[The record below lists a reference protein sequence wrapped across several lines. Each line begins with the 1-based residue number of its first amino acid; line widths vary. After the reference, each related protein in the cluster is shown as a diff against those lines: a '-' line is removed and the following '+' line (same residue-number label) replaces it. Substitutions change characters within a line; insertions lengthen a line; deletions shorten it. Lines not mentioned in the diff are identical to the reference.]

1 MDYAL
6 AMKSDDGL
14 LVTRHLALLLRLNL
28 MFKQKN
34 AYSRSMFFHMLLLCH
49 QRQHNLPSWQMYT
62 KSASVFNEEVGEISS
77 VLGRAVL
84 GDTLQ
89 SDFEHM
95 SKLYL
100 LQHHYRAVTKEIRTD
115 QNRKARSSGYIK
127 LAKHELVLK
136 KTTEFILA
144 SIVQMEA
151 GTYRVYTGPLKKT
164 NPAYMAKAVASAST
178 RAERHNGMSFWLAH
192 SSNANQIDTVMD
204 KLRLNAVK
212 TYFQTWGL
220 QIRSVWPEM
229 GAIPPRI
236 REMALARAAPDIAM
250 LRHRPEVDAEED
262 ESSDTEEEESS
273 EADDGIPPL
282 EHFLRDRGDDGL
294 DDEDS

>member
-62 KSASVFNEEVGEISS
+62 KSASVFNEEVGEISLS

-89 SDFEHM
+89 SDFELM

-100 LQHHYRAVTKEIRTD
+100 LQHHYRAVSKDIRTD
-115 QNRKARSSGYIK
+115 QNRKTRSSGYIQ
-127 LAKHELVLK
+127 LAKRELVLK
-136 KTTEFILA
+136 KTTDFILA
-144 SIVQMEA
+144 SILQMEV

-178 RAERHNGMSFWLAH
+178 RGERHNCM
-192 SSNANQIDTVMD
+192 
-204 KLRLNAVK
+204 
-212 TYFQTWGL
+212 
-220 QIRSVWPEM
+220 
-229 GAIPPRI
+229 
-236 REMALARAAPDIAM
+236 
-250 LRHRPEVDAEED
+250 
-262 ESSDTEEEESS
+262 
-273 EADDGIPPL
+273 
-282 EHFLRDRGDDGL
+282 
-294 DDEDS
+294 